1 MDCPFLPGIE
11 FQLKLKVLLLKVI
24 DKNNVIKINNA
35 LNF

>member
-1 MDCPFLPGIE
+1 MDCPFLPEIE